1 MIFPYGSGIRR
12 TQRIGVIALALMVVG
27 LLAVAWGDAAWAA
40 GPGTSGC
47 VACHTD
53 AAKLKALTPP
63 DPPPTEEGEG

>member
-12 TQRIGVIALALMVVG
+12 TQRIRVIALALVVGG
-27 LLAVAWGDAAWAA
+27 LLALACAHAAWAA
-40 GPGTSGC
+40 APGTSGC

-53 AAKLKALTPP
+53 AAKLKALAPP